1 MKFSIKIVFAIL
13 IIQFTSSFILMYLG
27 HYQYITVLD
36 MIIEKKERDTK
47 YLVDN
52 IFNQIKKEYKN
63 YSLNILSNPEIIDAF
78 ANKDRKKLQ
87 KLTFPIYESLSSQ
100 NPYLNTMHFY
110 TKDTHSFLR
119 LHNLNEYGDNLSLS
133 HPLILKT
140 NQFKKFQTALKAEKY
155 GFNYKIIFPVFKRS
169 EERRVGKEC

>member
-1 MKFSIKIVFAIL
+1 MKFSIKIIFAIL
-13 IIQFTSSFILMYLG
+13 VIQFTSSFILMYLG

-52 IFNQIKKEYKN
+52 IFDQIKKEYIN
-63 YSLNILSNPEIIDAF
+63 YSLDILSNPKIINAL
-78 ANKDRKKLQ
+78 ANQDRKALQ
-87 KLTFPIYESLSSQ
+87 DITLPIYENLKSK
-100 NPYLNTMHFY
+100 NKYLNTMHFY

-119 LHNLNEYGDNLSLS
+119 LHNLGKHGDNLTIS

-140 NQFKKFQTALKAEKY
+140 NQWFKL
-155 GFNYKIIFPVFKRS
+155 
-169 EERRVGKEC
+169 